1 MFSAL
6 SAVFRKNRN
15 VTGSGGGHLLP
26 VVFLAAALCLGQ
38 TIPALAE
45 SETEMAEADAAV
57 DNYRNYYEIFVYS
70 FYDSDGDGIGDL
82 NGVREKLDYIEEM
95 GFDGIWLMPVMPST
109 TYHKYDVTDYYGID
123 EEYGTLED
131 FQALVEECHE
141 RGIKVVID
149 FVINHTSSQHDWFQ
163 TACAYL
169 AALEDGEEPDVNECP
184 YVGYYHF
191 SREQESSSYYE
202 IPAVNDGA
210 ATWYYEGVFW
220 SEMPDLDLS
229 NEALR
234 ADLES
239 IAAYWINMGVDGFRM
254 DAALHF
260 EESDTAFNTEVLN
273 WLYSYCLSL
282 DPDFYMVSEVWANE
296 ATIADYYASGTP
308 SMFNFDMA
316 EAEGKLIKAARGT
329 LKITSLVDSMIQWQE
344 DFSAENSDYIDAA
357 FISNHDT
364 GRISN
369 ALVSDENDMKM
380 AAGLLMTMSGNTF
393 VYYGEEIGMKSK
405 GSADEN
411 KRLPMFWSDVDT
423 EGMTDG
429 PADAEEGITSSFAAA
444 DEQLSDETSIL
455 NYYKRALALRNE
467 NPEIARGTVEKVEE
481 LCDGNAKTLV
491 SVSLTADDG
500 SAVEDVSEDVS
511 AGTSESVSESVS
523 EGVSESDSE
532 GVSESVSEN
541 ASENADSIAAI
552 LKTWKDSTIA
562 ILYNTSDD
570 AVNVDLAGTTLE
582 GMEISGYLTL
592 NGEEITLS
600 ENVAQMSA
608 QSILVLR

>member
-1 MFSAL
+1 MRNNACERAFSTL
-6 SAVFRKNRN
+6 SAVFWRNRKA
-15 VTGSGGGHLLP
+15 TGSRLKYLLP
-26 VVFLAAALCLGQ
+26 VFFLAISACFGQ
-38 TIPALAE
+38 TVPVMAASDSDITDSEIA
-45 SETEMAEADAAV
+45 ETETAGTEAAETAGMMTEALD

-123 EEYGTLED
+123 EEYGTIED

-141 RGIKVVID
+141 RGIRVVID
-149 FVINHTSSQHDWFQ
+149 FVINHTSSQHEWFQ
-163 TACAYL
+163 TACEYL
-169 AALEDGEEPDVNECP
+169 TSLDEGEEPDESICP

-191 SREQESSSYYE
+191 SQTQENSDYYE
-202 IPAVNDGA
+202 IPVTGSS
-210 ATWYYEGVFW
+210 TWYYEGVFW

-229 NEALR
+229 NAALR
-234 ADLES
+234 AELEQ
-239 IAAYWINMGVDGFRM
+239 IAAYWIEMGVDGFRM

-273 WLYSYCLSL
+273 WLYSYCLTL

-329 LKITSLVDSMIQWQE
+329 LKVSSLIDSMIQWQE
-344 DFSAENSDYIDAA
+344 DYSAENPDYIDAA

-369 ALVSDENDMKM
+369 ALVSDENDVKM
-380 AAGLLMTMSGNTF
+380 AAGLLMTMSGSTF

-405 GSADEN
+405 GTADEN
-411 KRLPMFWSDVDT
+411 KRLPMIWSDTDDA
-423 EGMTDG
+423 GMTDG
-429 PADAEEGITSSFAAA
+429 PADAEEGITSSFAAV
-444 DEQLSDETSIL
+444 DEQLADETSIL
-455 NYYKRALALRNE
+455 NYYKRAIALRDA
-467 NPEIARGTVEKVEE
+467 NPEIARGTIEKVEE
-481 LCDGNAKTLV
+481 LCDGNT
-491 SVSLTADDG
+491 
-500 SAVEDVSEDVS
+500 
-511 AGTSESVSESVS
+511 
-523 EGVSESDSE
+523 
-532 GVSESVSEN
+532 
-541 ASENADSIAAI
+541 AAI
-552 LKTWKDSTIA
+552 LKTWEESTIA
-562 ILYNTSDD
+562 ILYNTSDEE
-570 AVNVDLAGTTLE
+570 VEMNLAGTALS
-582 GMEISGYLTL
+582 GMEVSGYLTL
-592 NGEEITLS
+592 NDEEIALADD
-600 ENVAQMSA
+600 VAVLPA